1 MKNKKY
7 LTPESVLDYFGKR
20 TDEPLRH
27 DAESLAKACN
37 TVSAELNHDNALDM
51 LKLLCFNDNIPSLH
65 THSYSFNTATGREI
79 IYKLQKEYYEYKDC

>member
-1 MKNKKY
+1 MKKLTTKKLIQY
-7 LTPESVLDYFGKR
+7 MQDR

-51 LKLLCFNDNIPSLH
+51 LKLICFNDPIPGMH
-65 THSYSFNTATGREI
+65 THSYSFQTATGRHLI
-79 IYKLQKEYYEYKDC
+79 NTIQHYYYEGTEY